1 MIWAPVTNAILSKK
15 YNEATTA
22 KQEIEE
28 RQRQKAADRKSR
40 NIEWR
45 PRFFK
50 EALTPP
56 GQPILS
62 EEGIDAIKRMHV
74 DDYKLRPSPET
85 AA

>member
-1 MIWAPVTNAILSKK
+1 MIWAPVTTAILSKK
-15 YNEATTA
+15 WNEATAA

-28 RQRQKAADRKSR
+28 RQRQKATDRKAR
-40 NIEWR
+40 NVEWH

-62 EEGIDAIKRMHV
+62 EDGIDAIKRMHM
-74 DDYKLRPSPET
+74 DDYKLKANVET